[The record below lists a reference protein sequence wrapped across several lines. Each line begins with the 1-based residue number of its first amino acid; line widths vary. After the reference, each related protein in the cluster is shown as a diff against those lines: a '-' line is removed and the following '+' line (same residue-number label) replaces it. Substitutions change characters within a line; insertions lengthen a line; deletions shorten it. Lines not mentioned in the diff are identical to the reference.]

1 MDWFNYYGLAIVALI
16 LLPNII
22 YAVRC
27 KDEFVNKYRNKAV
40 EVLEQIGR
48 YLCMA
53 FMVFNVPYTYFGF
66 WFDNALAVYLSVNGV
81 LCVAYLICWIVLWK
95 KRNLT
100 KAITLSVLPSII
112 FIFSGIMLANIP
124 LVVFAVIFAVNHI
137 LLSCKNVLVKG

>member
-1 MDWFNYYGLAIVALI
+1 MV
-16 LLPNII
+16 
-22 YAVRC
+22 
-27 KDEFVNKYRNKAV
+27 
-40 EVLEQIGR
+40 
-48 YLCMA
+48 

-66 WFDNALAVYLSVNGV
+66 WFDYALAVYLSVNGV

-112 FIFSGIMLANIP
+112 FIFSGVMLANIP

-137 LLSCKNVLVKG
+137 LLSCKNILVKG